1 MHWCLGFHGSGSTW
15 VFNAVR
21 KVALAQAPGRTLREV
36 YVVSH
41 ADLGRADLGRAG
53 LGHADVGHAGLVGLD
68 DPAVAENAP
77 LLIVKSHATD
87 EAAAAE
93 LSQHARVIWL
103 SIRDP
108 RDCVASL
115 MQYHAVAFDAALSHV
130 ESDVRFCG
138 RFTTHPRA
146 RVLRYE
152 AGFIDA
158 PATLDHI
165 AAGFGGVLDPDDRA
179 RIFAETRRPAIEAF
193 IAQLD
198 QLPTAVRPSPGN
210 LVDTVTQWHN
220 HHANRTGE
228 VGRWRH
234 SLTQPQAAA
243 VELRLGNCMN
253 SLGYATELVFG

>member
-1 MHWCLGFHGSGSTW
+1 MHWCLGIRGSGSTW

-21 KVALAQAPGRTLREV
+21 KVALALAPDRPVLGPYIVR
-36 YVVSH
+36 H
-41 ADLGRADLGRAG
+41 AELPS
-53 LGHADVGHAGLVGLD
+53 LD
-68 DPAVAENAP
+68 DMTRLV
-77 LLIVKSHATD
+77 IVKSHETD

-93 LSQHARVIWL
+93 LSEYAQAVWI

-115 MQYHAVAFDAALSHV
+115 MQYHGLAFDTALRDV
-130 ESDVRFCG
+130 EQDARFCD

-152 AGFIDA
+152 AGFVDE
-158 PATLDHI
+158 PATLDRI
-165 AAGFGGVLDPDDRA
+165 AAGFGGVLAAPDRA

-193 IAQLD
+193 IEQLD

-228 VGRWRH
+228 IGRWRH
-234 SLTQPQAAA
+234 MLTQPQAAA
-243 VELRLGNCMN
+243 IELRLGDWMN
-253 SLGYATELVFG
+253 AFGYPAELVT